1 MQVRWLRRVIAPRQ
15 WEQVAQRVGKVLGA
29 RAGEEEEWEVAG
41 GFGGGLSYLEIDL
54 AATWLA
60 PQVLTYADVCCR
72 MLTYA
77 IYAGGVILRLTSL
90 PPGLRRR
97 CQSRC
102 AHTLTCPDVC

>member
-1 MQVRWLRRVIAPRQ
+1 MQVRWLRRVIAPRR
-15 WEQVAQRVGKVLGA
+15 WEQVAQRVGKLLRAG
-29 RAGEEEEWEVAG
+29 AGEEEEWEVAGGFAG

-77 IYAGGVILRLTSL
+77 IYAG
-90 PPGLRRR
+90 
-97 CQSRC
+97 
-102 AHTLTCPDVC
+102 